1 MALYTMIIDAARIT
15 GTQAQ
20 QHSCITD
27 AASFLGHSPALGASL
42 FPSRKKSAVNLFFVP
57 MPPQP
62 AQQAVSFALSG
73 VAYIHHDLVLRADNA
88 SNGRVTASKICL
100 RPFGGKDL

>member
-15 GTQAQ
+15 GTQAK
-20 QHSCITD
+20 QHSRTTD
-27 AASFLGHSPALGASL
+27 TASFLGHSPAVGASL
-42 FPSRKKSAVNLFFVP
+42 FPSRRKPAVNLFFVP

-73 VAYIHHDLVLRADNA
+73 AAYIHHDLVLRADNA